1 MKSVVIKETDEYK
14 LTVIKRKCLVPEE
27 LNIVELVQVAIKKGE
42 VTNTVT
48 HQFFMSDLE
57 VAQFKS
63 VLE

>member
-1 MKSVVIKETDEYK
+1 MKSIIVKETDEYR
-14 LTVIKRKCLVPEE
+14 LTVINRKCLVPSE
-27 LNIVELVQVAIKKGE
+27 LNIVELVQDTIKNGE

-63 VLE
+63 VL

>member
-14 LTVIKRKCLVPEE
+14 LTVIKRKCLAPEE
-27 LNIVELVQVAIKKGE
+27 LNIVELVQDTIKKGE

-48 HQFFMSDLE
+48 HQFFMSDVE

>member
-1 MKSVVIKETDEYK
+1 MNTAIIKETDEYR
-14 LTVIKRKCLVPEE
+14 LTITNRKCSNPKE
-27 LNIVELVQVAIKKGE
+27 LNIIEIVQDTIKKSE

>member
-1 MKSVVIKETDEYK
+1 MKSVVIKETDEYR
-14 LTVIKRKCLVPEE
+14 LSITKRKCLVPSE
-27 LNIVELVQVAIKKGE
+27 LNIVELVQDTIKKGE

-48 HQFFMSDLE
+48 HQFFMSDVE

>member
-27 LNIVELVQVAIKKGE
+27 LNIVELVQDTIKKGE

-63 VLE
+63 IL